1 MSNLIRYVPIAL
13 IAGYFL
19 YNNFASDSSDLVAN
33 DIDLNQV
40 LDITVETIYAF
51 EENHPELVAAQDE
64 SGSDND
70 GAFFQFS
77 EDLATNYNSAA
88 PALYEGKK
96 IGVVPQEDASL
107 IAFEDT
113 NDNSSFD
120 EGEDALYLIE
130 VDGENSRVIATSRSG
145 AVNDSR
151 ISGTGLLTGMLIGSM
166 LSRQRASG
174 ANPSSKKTQTAKQAQ
189 SARSRSGSGSHSRG
203 K

>member
-1 MSNLIRYVPIAL
+1 MNNLIRYVPIAL

-51 EENHPELVAAQDE
+51 EESHPELVGTEE
-64 SGSDND
+64 SNAD

-77 EDLATNYNSAA
+77 EDLAANYNAA
-88 PALYEGKK
+88 VPALHEGKQ

-107 IAFEDT
+107 IAFED
-113 NDNSSFD
+113 NNANNNFD

-174 ANPSSKKTQTAKQAQ
+174 ANPSAKKTQTAKQAQ

>member
-1 MSNLIRYVPIAL
+1 MKNLIRFLPIVL
-13 IAGYFL
+13 IAGC
-19 YNNFASDSSDLVAN
+19 NFSSTDSDLIAN

-40 LDITVETIYAF
+40 LDVTVETIYAF
-51 EENHPELVAAQDE
+51 EENHPELTGTQD
-64 SGSDND
+64 SDPD

-77 EDLATNYNSAA
+77 EDLAANYNAA
-88 PALYEGKK
+88 TPALYEGKQ
-96 IGVVPQEDASL
+96 IGVIPQEDASL
-107 IAFEDT
+107 IAFDDT
-113 NDNSSFD
+113 NGNADYD

-145 AVNDSR
+145 EVNDSR

-174 ANPSSKKTQTAKQAQ
+174 ANPASKKTQTAKQA
-189 SARSRSGSGSHSRG
+189 RSRAGSGSHSRG